1 MSNKIEVSVSL
12 YTEKQLRL
20 IEAELKRLQMW
31 QDRPPSPEAMADPTP
46 FACESM
52 AFEQWLQ
59 FIFLPKMD
67 EIIGTNGV
75 LPSKIALGPMA
86 EHVWQGRNEMQTLI
100 TIINQ
105 LDEHLSGS
113 N

>member
-1 MSNKIEVSVSL
+1 MSL

-20 IEAELKRLQMW
+20 IEAELKRLQLW
-31 QDRPPSPEAMADPTP
+31 QDEPPSAEAMADPTP

-67 EIIGTNGV
+67 EIIAVNGT
-75 LPSKIALGPMA
+75 LPSQIALGPMA
-86 EHVWQGRNEMQTLI
+86 EYVWQGRGEMQALI
-100 TIINQ
+100 NIINQ

>member
-1 MSNKIEVSVSL
+1 MSL

-20 IEAELKRLQMW
+20 IEAELKRLQLW
-31 QDRPPSPEAMADPTP
+31 QDQPPSAEAMADPTP

-52 AFEQWLQ
+52 TFEQWLQ
-59 FIFLPKMD
+59 FIFLPKMG
-67 EIIGTNGV
+67 EIIAVNGA
-75 LPSKIALGPMA
+75 LPSQIALTPMA
-86 EHVWQGRNEMQTLI
+86 EHVWQGRAEMRVLI